1 MRVRLPCSANSAL
14 YGNHCSIERTN
25 SNEECGR
32 GQPDQAIPSYT
43 GVSQISKYKWWKGHP
58 QPNLTAPYIQTDRR
72 FYGQSSR
79 LNLLLYS
86 TICRAK
92 SAHAQLR
99 MHWRVEQGCSLDV
112 FVFLRVMFPNHS
124 QHTCLGWGC
133 WFLLEM
139 WRRFFPYNTE
149 CNCGGTIFNKEA
161 QMWCCQDSPCTGKGE
176 FDDNSWFGEE
186 DEEGRLIGADCTGT
200 ALNLTQACNRTC
212 NYHEEDKDRNF
223 HQT

>member
-1 MRVRLPCSANSAL
+1 MRVRLPCSEVQTLPYTAITAALNELTATKSVGEVSLTKQYQVILGSAKSL
-14 YGNHCSIERTN
+14 NTSG
-25 SNEECGR
+25 GR
-32 GQPDQAIPSYT
+32 VT
-43 GVSQISKYKWWKGHP
+43 P

-72 FYGQSSR
+72 FYGRSSR

-112 FVFLRVMFPNHS
+112 FVLLRVMFPNHS

-149 CNCGGTIFNKEA
+149 CNCGGTI
-161 QMWCCQDSPCTGKGE
+161 
-176 FDDNSWFGEE
+176 
-186 DEEGRLIGADCTGT
+186 
-200 ALNLTQACNRTC
+200 NL
-212 NYHEEDKDRNF
+212 
-223 HQT
+223 